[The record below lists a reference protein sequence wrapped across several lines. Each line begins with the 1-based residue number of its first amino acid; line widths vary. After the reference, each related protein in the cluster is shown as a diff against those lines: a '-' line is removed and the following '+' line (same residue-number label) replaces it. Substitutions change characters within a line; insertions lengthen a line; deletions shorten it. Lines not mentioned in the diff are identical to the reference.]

1 MANNN
6 YREEDHPRAARSKQ
20 WVSKD
25 KLEPVGILPDDFD
38 EEQVKAEEFD
48 DLAFTDYSFELLDDS
63 DPRMQACRETAS
75 ILRESK
81 KTWPGS
87 RLGMGDRG
95 IVYVENEQDD
105 DLRSELKIGENA
117 DGMILTATQQRRN
130 KNGDWENTEWG
141 ASTSEGRFK
150 ETRQQVIDTAFQQV
164 FFPEYHPTIAPTA
177 LSTGYMG
184 SIARTGGKFDASRRP
199 AETAKLMRADLKQ
212 FQKAGI
218 LPRDYKFSVR
228 KKEWSMGWGATITI
242 TLPEGEHR
250 YHVPTQAEY
259 HAMPLAERTGR
270 DRGAADRLLE
280 KYGSDGWDAAAERLN
295 RKIDNNERLTPDE
308 YDYCIESQKVRQA
321 KKTCKK
327 IAEQYTH
334 DGSNSMVDYFDID
347 GYVDVDVV
355 EGKGRR

>member
-1 MANNN
+1 MGNNN

-20 WVSKD
+20 WISKE

-38 EEQVKAEEFD
+38 EERVMAEEFD

-95 IVYVENEQDD
+95 VVYVEDEQDD

-130 KNGDWENTEWG
+130 KNGDWEDTEWG
-141 ASTSEGRFK
+141 VTTSEGRF
-150 ETRQQVIDTAFQQV
+150 EGTRQQVIDAAFQQV

-212 FQKAGI
+212 FQKAGM

-280 KYGSDGWDAAAERLN
+280 QYGSAGWDAAAERLN
-295 RKIDNNERLTPDE
+295 RKIDNNEPLTQDE

-321 KKTCKK
+321 KKTCKE
-327 IAEQYTH
+327 IAGQYTH
-334 DGSNSMVDYFDID
+334 DGSNSMVDYFDVS
-347 GYVDVDVV
+347 GYIDVDVV